1 MKSVL
6 YVGAALMIG
15 ASIYGFVDY
24 KKTSH
29 DKKFTR
35 MYDDEQQTPAVAAT
49 KEQTATT
56 PVVAKEETKTQAP
69 VTKTARKK
77 VETVTVDNAIVEKP
91 EAPVKVKKHKKIRA
105 NLFSRAPIREE
116 VDLPAPPAKTEEK
129 KTNEKE
135 Q

>member
-6 YVGAALMIG
+6 FVGAALMIG

-35 MYDDEQQTPAVAAT
+35 MYEDEKATVTPVTTEPVVTDRADVSPATAEEVSEKTTAAAT
-49 KEQTATT
+49 D
-56 PVVAKEETKTQAP
+56 PAKKT
-69 VTKTARKK
+69 
-77 VETVTVDNAIVEKP
+77 
-91 EAPVKVKKHKKIRA
+91 APVKKKKYKRIRA
-105 NLFSRAPIREE
+105 ELFSRAPIREE
-116 VDLPAPPAKTEEK
+116 VDLPPSPK
-129 KTNEKE
+129 KADQQVKEKE